1 MGLLSK
7 RFTCID
13 PGHWPARKG
22 SRIRVLVEHPD
33 RAQLEGARQILGEA
47 GYDVAVCAGSDSGHR
62 CPLVE
67 FGFCGLADGADVV
80 VTSSQLHCSD
90 ALLEEYAERTAP
102 QIVVEVDADVHAQ
115 IAELLPEAVIVSAP
129 ITAEKLRQAVANVR
143 LETL

>member
-1 MGLLSK
+1 MSLLSK

-22 SRIRVLVEHPD
+22 PRIRVLVEHPD

-67 FGFCGLADGADVV
+67 FGFCGLAEGADVV
-80 VTSSQLHCSD
+80 ITSSQLHDSSE
-90 ALLEEYAERTAP
+90 LLEAYAERTAP
-102 QIVVEVDADVHAQ
+102 QVVVEVDADVRDQ
-115 IAELLPEAVIVSAP
+115 IAELLPEAVVVSAP
-129 ITAEKLRQAVANVR
+129 ITAEKLREAVASAR
-143 LETL
+143 LANL